1 MTIIPFPPNTP
12 GKNETTKSSLLTTY
26 YTLEEQIEQ
35 LDTQIQ
41 VKEEKL
47 QVLAYWRN
55 SETFRQY
62 QKEADMLRREK
73 VLLEKTQQIVMRELM
88 KKKEQD

>member
-35 LDTQIQ
+35 LDAQIQ
-41 VKEEKL
+41 AKEKKL
-47 QVLAYWRN
+47 QALAHWGN

-62 QKEADMLRREK
+62 QKEADILKRER
-73 VLLEKTQQIVMRELM
+73 VLLEKTQQIVMKELM
-88 KKKEQD
+88 KKKGK

>member
-1 MTIIPFPPNTP
+1 MTIIPFPQNTP
-12 GKNETTKSSLLTTY
+12 DKDETTRTSLLATY

-41 VKEEKL
+41 AKEEKL
-47 QVLAYWRN
+47 QALAHWGN
-55 SETFRQY
+55 SKTFQRY

-88 KKKEQD
+88 KKKDQD

>member
-1 MTIIPFPPNTP
+1 MTTIPFPPNIP
-12 GKNETTKSSLLTTY
+12 SKDETTKSSLLATY

-47 QVLAYWRN
+47 QALAYWRN

-62 QKEADMLRREK
+62 QKEAAMLGREK

>member
-1 MTIIPFPPNTP
+1 MTIIPFHPNTP
-12 GKNETTKSSLLTTY
+12 STDKTTKSSLRATY

-35 LDTQIQ
+35 LNAQIQ
-41 VKEEKL
+41 AKEEKL
-47 QVLAYWRN
+47 QALAHWRN

-62 QKEADMLRREK
+62 QKETDMLRRER
-73 VLLEKTQQIVMRELM
+73 VLLEKTQQIVMKELM

>member
-41 VKEEKL
+41 AKEEKL
-47 QVLAYWRN
+47 QALAHWGN
-55 SETFRQY
+55 SKTFQRY
-62 QKEADMLRREK
+62 QKEADMLKRER
-73 VLLEKTQQIVMRELM
+73 VLLEKTQQIVMKELM
-88 KKKEQD
+88 KKKD